1 MSTVTERLTVERKRL
16 NVERLNAVQP
26 DLFETQSFCV
36 RRALESW
43 AHVVHVGIHREALK
57 RASEATIQT
66 ASSKEAAEM
75 LELARKKRVLWR
87 YFSEMAG
94 CNMHQ
99 LIREA
104 WVNGHIPKATIE
116 KAEQIP
122 IMHIHYAPGEGKT
135 IR

>member
-1 MSTVTERLTVERKRL
+1 MSTVTERL
-16 NVERLNAVQP
+16 NVENLNAVQP
-26 DLFETQSFCV
+26 DMFETQSFCA

-43 AHVVHVGIHREALK
+43 AHVVHVGVHREALE
-57 RASEATIQT
+57 RASKATIKT
-66 ASSKEAAEM
+66 AGSKEAAEI
-75 LELARKKRVLWR
+75 LELARKKKILWKEL
-87 YFSEMAG
+87 SKMAG

-104 WVNGHIPKATIE
+104 WVNGHIPKATLE

-122 IMHIHYAPGEGKT
+122 IMNIHYAPVEGKT